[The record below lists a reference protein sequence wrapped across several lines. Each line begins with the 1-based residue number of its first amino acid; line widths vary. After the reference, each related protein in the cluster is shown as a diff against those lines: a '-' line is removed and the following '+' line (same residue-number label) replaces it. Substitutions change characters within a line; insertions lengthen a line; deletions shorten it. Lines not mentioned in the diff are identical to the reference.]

1 MDLVDTHLT
10 VTETLG
16 SRFDADGGMVFGVL
30 GFPVYGGNDAKPH
43 FVCLAVYINIYITYM
58 YMYILYIMSL
68 LFRSEAFLFFLS
80 ESRFQLVF
88 MMKTACYL
96 EDHPTDRKW

>member
-43 FVCLAVYINIYITYM
+43 FVCLAVYINIYYV
-58 YMYILYIMSL
+58 YVYVYIIYYVFTLQV
-68 LFRSEAFLFFLS
+68 RSIPFFS
-80 ESRFQLVF
+80 
-88 MMKTACYL
+88 
-96 EDHPTDRKW
+96 